1 ESCNTTASDDIKKV
15 YFNSVHDSKY
25 GFLSNV
31 EPLSYFRQ
39 RKVYESRRSAS
50 GEGWDKK
57 AAEQKVTCR
66 VPKQEIPQKQFI
78 DAYEQAQL

>member
-1 ESCNTTASDDIKKV
+1 VNL
-15 YFNSVHDSKY
+15 YQFLNYVHDSKY

-31 EPLSYFRQ
+31 EPFSYFRQ

-57 AAEQKVTCR
+57 AAEQKVTCS

-78 DAYEQAQL
+78 DAYEQAQLTENFLNAS